1 MWWQPAASDCG
12 TLSITPTPPAW
23 ASINDVPTGIPGTR
37 PSSWKFQPIR
47 SIKNQPRQRSLLHQ
61 TEPISIDG
69 GRLFIFPTKQCMLAL
84 LVNLRKHQFKLQ
96 NNAKVLAF
104 AAVGVRP
111 EPKGWPGKATL
122 RPVIMIHYQVKQWE
136 DRTSNEW
143 HKYRWIIISLLTP
156 VFIRSTDQAWEKTRI
171 LQ

>member
-1 MWWQPAASDCG
+1 MVAHFQ
-12 TLSITPTPPAW
+12 LPPRHQHEHQLMM
-23 ASINDVPTGIPGTR
+23 SQQEFLVPDPV
-37 PSSWKFQPIR
+37 PENFNQSEVL
-47 SIKNQPRQRSLLHQ
+47 KNQPCQRSLLHQ

-136 DRTSNEW
+136 DRSSNEW
-143 HKYRWIIISLLTP
+143 HKYR
-156 VFIRSTDQAWEKTRI
+156 
-171 LQ
+171 